1 VPRALLIGVSGLA
14 VALAGAVTSS
24 SATGPK
30 QVACDRSL
38 VIVLF
43 WPHGHGAIQSVGF
56 RVDRKPHI
64 EIYKYGTHGY
74 PKRNFL
80 AYAAID
86 GATRFGASCKPKIVN
101 FPDGSIESR
110 ITARKARAFSC
121 RLPTGARI
129 HSIPIKHGLQVDLGV
144 PGTRVVSAKLHARGS
159 VLDFS
164 RGSCNPGAP
173 PRWSAEDPRLY

>member
-1 VPRALLIGVSGLA
+1 MSPDPWAELDRLSLNDPLSRARQRGVRRRLLIGVSALA
-14 VALAGAVTSS
+14 VVLAGAASTS

-30 QVACDRSL
+30 QVACGRSL

-56 RVDRKPHI
+56 PADRKPHI

-80 AYAAID
+80 AYAAVD
-86 GATRFGASCKPKIVN
+86 GATRFGASCKTKIGN

-110 ITARKARAFSC
+110 ITAPKARACSC
-121 RLPTGARI
+121 RLPTA
-129 HSIPIKHGLQVDLGV
+129 
-144 PGTRVVSAKLHARGS
+144 A
-159 VLDFS
+159 
-164 RGSCNPGAP
+164 
-173 PRWSAEDPRLY
+173 

>member
-1 VPRALLIGVSGLA
+1 VRRALLIGVSALA
-14 VALAGAVTSS
+14 VALADA
-24 SATGPK
+24 ATGTSGA
-30 QVACDRSL
+30 QVAPRQVSCGRSL

-56 RVDRKPHI
+56 GADRKPHI

-80 AYAAID
+80 AYAAVN
-86 GATRFGASCKPKIVN
+86 GATRFGVSCKTKIGN

-121 RLPTGARI
+121 RLPAGARI
-129 HSIPIKHGLQVDLGV
+129 HSIPIKHGLQVDVGV
-144 PGTRVVSAKLHARGS
+144 TGVRVVSAKLHALGS

-164 RGSCNPGAP
+164 RGSCNPGSP
-173 PRWSAEDPRLY
+173 PR